1 MNKWLRD
8 NKTATPELL
17 DFINLA
23 VQKFSAWIEVLNSN
37 GSVKIE
43 ADDLIAMA
51 LKVEHGSDA
60 EVLVPSVATTVQQDD
75 ELAVFIEPEQV
86 VIGDIRLN
94 STLFNISSEE
104 AKQNALALH
113 EQFADKGEFEK
124 LVNHTTN
131 RHAQIFARLDKA
143 EREAR
148 EHLAHEVSAI
158 QADRSRAMEKLNSEF
173 IFIRETL
180 SAINTELK
188 LKREEK

>member
-1 MNKWLRD
+1 MLLAEMNTSEQWTLG
-8 NKTATPELL
+8 
-17 DFINLA
+17 INL
-23 VQKFSAWIEVLNSN
+23 I
-37 GSVKIE
+37 
-43 ADDLIAMA
+43 
-51 LKVEHGSDA
+51 
-60 EVLVPSVATTVQQDD
+60 
-75 ELAVFIEPEQV
+75 LAVCTVGSLVVMIVMANKKQQV
-86 VIGDIRLN
+86 SLSPQPLTV
-94 STLFNISSEE
+94 EVV
-104 AKQNALALH
+104 KALH